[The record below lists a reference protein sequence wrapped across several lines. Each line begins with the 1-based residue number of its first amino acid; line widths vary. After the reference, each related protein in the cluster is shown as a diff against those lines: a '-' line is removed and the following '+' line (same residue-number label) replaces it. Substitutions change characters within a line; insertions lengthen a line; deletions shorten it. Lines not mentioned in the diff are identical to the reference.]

1 MDESASPWTRGRR
14 RLLLSAG
21 MFAYPAATAVGVA
34 PYARGGGV
42 VAGYGLAVAF
52 AVCYPVAALA
62 AARRAP
68 RAFWA
73 LLGVLSALFLAELPF
88 THVYAFYVG
97 AVVVAAAA
105 AFAPRYAVVIVAAG
119 VLGSLVVPWAVW
131 RDDPGWFQ
139 AVLIVF
145 TAAAV
150 YAFTELAAAN
160 TALRA
165 ARAEVARLAS
175 EAERTRI
182 ARDLHDLLGHS
193 LTVITVKSG
202 LARRLAASDLDRAVR
217 EIAEVETLSRQTLTD
232 VRAAVSGYRQVTLA
246 GELARGREL
255 LRAAGIAADLP
266 ASVDVVD
273 AAHRELFGW
282 VVREGLTNVVR
293 HARASHCTIT
303 LSATHIE
310 IRDNGPGATAAP
322 SGSGLAGLRE
332 RVAAVGGRIEVGP
345 ARPRGWRLC
354 VSVGG
359 GE

>member
-1 MDESASPWTRGRR
+1 MDESAPPWTRGRR

-34 PYARGGGV
+34 QYARGGRA
-42 VAGYGLAVAF
+42 VAGYALAAAF
-52 AVCYPVAALA
+52 AVCYPLAALA

-73 LLGVLSALFLAELPF
+73 LLGVLAALFLAELPL
-88 THVYAFYVG
+88 THVYAFYIG

-105 AFAPRYAVVIVAAG
+105 AFAPRYAAAIVAAG
-119 VLGSLVVPWAVW
+119 VLACLAVPWAVW

-160 TALRA
+160 TEVRA

-202 LARRLAASDLDRAVR
+202 LARRLSATDPERAGR
-217 EIAEVETLSRQTLTD
+217 EIAEVETLSRQALTD

-255 LRAAGIAADLP
+255 LRAAGIDADLP
-266 ASVDVVD
+266 ATVDVVD

-293 HARASHCTIT
+293 HARASRCTIT
-303 LSATHIE
+303 LSAAHVE
-310 IRDNGPGATAAP
+310 IHDDGRGGTPS

-332 RVAAVGGRIEVGP
+332 RVAAAGGRIEAGP
-345 ARPRGWRLC
+345 ARPRGWRLR
-354 VSVGG
+354 VTVEGG
-359 GE
+359 A